1 MITEIP
7 PMSLPSGLLTM
18 EDILPDTFRSRDIT
32 DEMHRRFFVDLPDE
46 ERHQI
51 EWRHGCIVG
60 KPGCGKSETFRARAE
75 IAVEKYGRSNVNLIY
90 TDDLRTALTMIDDAP
105 VQYCIVD
112 DASKC
117 LSSRMVYEQAELLGV
132 FNRLRHHFRDFIKS
146 ESGIFL
152 CEFGW
157 QRWNDLDPGFR
168 DGTSLI
174 FKTNMSSE
182 SERRSI
188 QDFIG
193 QRYMCVL
200 DDIWDS
206 MDRGVQTV
214 KSYSV
219 GRIGPKPIARGG
231 VGIYHLPMTDWDG
244 FPAMVKSDDVP
255 KQEAAVDP
263 LERIRGDPAW
273 SLALECY
280 DRSMGGERQQDIAS
294 ALGISQAKVSRMVSR
309 VREIVGSAGGE

>member
-75 IAVEKYGRSNVNLIY
+75 IAVEKYGRGNVNLIY

-193 QRYMCVL
+193 QRYMGVL

-219 GRIGPKPIARGG
+219 GKG
-231 VGIYHLPMTDWDG
+231 W
-244 FPAMVKSDDVP
+244 
-255 KQEAAVDP
+255 
-263 LERIRGDPAW
+263 
-273 SLALECY
+273 
-280 DRSMGGERQQDIAS
+280 AS
-294 ALGISQAKVSRMVSR
+294 TTSR
-309 VREIVGSAGGE
+309 

>member
-7 PMSLPSGLLTM
+7 SMSLPSRLM
-18 EDILPDTFRSRDIT
+18 SMDDILPGTFRSRDIT
-32 DEMHRRFFVDLPDE
+32 QEMHERFFVDLPDE

-75 IAVEKYGRSNVNLIY
+75 IAVQKYGRSNINLIY
-90 TDDLRTALTMIDDAP
+90 ADDLRTAIAMIDDRP
-105 VQYCIVD
+105 VQYCIID

-117 LSSRMVYEQAELLGV
+117 LSSRQVFEQTEVLGV
-132 FNRLRHHFRDFIKS
+132 FNRLRHHFREFIKS
-146 ESGIFL
+146 ESGVFL

-157 QRWNDLDPGFR
+157 QRWSDLDPGFR

-174 FKTNMSSE
+174 FKTNMSAE

-193 QRYMCVL
+193 QRYMGVL

-206 MDRGVQTV
+206 MDRGVQSV

-219 GRIGPKPIARGG
+219 GRIGPKAIAKGG
-231 VGIYHLPMTDWDG
+231 VGMYHLPMTDWDG
-244 FPAMVKSDDVP
+244 FPKMVVSSGACAEDKP
-255 KQEAAVDP
+255 ADP
-263 LERIRGDPAW
+263 LEVIRGDPDWA
-273 SLALECY
+273 LALECY
-280 DRSMGGERQQDIAS
+280 EKSLGGERQQDIAS
-294 ALGISQAKVSRMVSR
+294 ELGLSQATVSRMVSR
-309 VREIVGSAGGE
+309 VRGMADCGGGE